1 MGYSIP
7 SLVRFG
13 QFLDPEDH
21 IIFLKNE
28 TTLEEH
34 LTKLENFTSYIT
46 NFEFLYI
53 MANVS
58 QPHVCYITLNHLDP
72 IVEK

>member
-1 MGYSIP
+1 MGYLIP

-13 QFLDPEDH
+13 QLIDPEDH
-21 IIFLKNE
+21 IIFLKYE
-28 TTLEEH
+28 TTLEKH
-34 LTKLENFTSYIT
+34 LTKCQNLTSYIT
-46 NFEFLYI
+46 NLEFLYI